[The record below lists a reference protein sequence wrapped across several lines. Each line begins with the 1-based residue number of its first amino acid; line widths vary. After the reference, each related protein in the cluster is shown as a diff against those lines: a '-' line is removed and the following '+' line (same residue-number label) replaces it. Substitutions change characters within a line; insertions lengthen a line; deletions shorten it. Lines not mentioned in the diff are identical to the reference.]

1 MNLSA
6 VSALSLSD
14 LVAQIERLNTLYRA
28 GTPEVDDAVYDGV
41 YLARLRELAP
51 DHPLLDLVEP
61 EAAGAF
67 GAPVRHSAPMLSTD
81 KIYTQEELEA
91 WLARVEQ
98 AAIELG
104 FPNPQNVSFR
114 MTPKLDGLA
123 AFWDGKV
130 LATRGDGTFGQDVT
144 RNIARGLV
152 LNPILE
158 GPGEIVIEQ
167 AYFEAEIEQQFDMKA
182 PRNFMVG
189 LIGADTLKEHHKQA
203 LADGKCR
210 FASYQS
216 VGGLTTVAEVL
227 RAEWQ
232 KLMAAMRKECIYLTD
247 GVVVEVTDD
256 RIRDHMGATSHHH
269 RWMVALKEKG
279 EMATA
284 TVQGVTLQTGRT
296 GRVTPVIECSP
307 VKLSG
312 AVIRRCTAHT
322 ARHVER
328 LGLGP
333 GAVFTLIRSGEV
345 IPKIVSVETPSTV
358 PVDLSKC
365 PSCGGATEWDNDY
378 LVCPNVTG
386 CDAQSVGRFEHFYL
400 RMGLNGFGP
409 KICEQLVAAGFRDP
423 IAPLEQRP
431 ASWTSA
437 KIPGGV
443 GRNLDIAIDKRK
455 SEVVRDADAV
465 ASCGVRHLGR
475 GDSRKLLEVFA
486 WQSIGGVSAAQIEGI
501 PGFGK
506 HTATLIQP
514 HLAYVQ
520 EQLTRLAALGFKIEA
535 TVRAADV
542 AENPIKGKKVVFTGT
557 MPLAREHMEQ
567 MAREMGATVQSG
579 VSKTTDLLI
588 YGDKA
593 GSKLEKAQGLGVK
606 AMPVAEYMDLIDTGV
621 VQ

>member
-6 VSALSLSD
+6 VSSLSLSA
-14 LVAQIERLNTLYRA
+14 LVAEIERLNALYRA
-28 GTPEVDDAVYDGV
+28 GKPEVEDAVYDSV
-41 YLARLRELAP
+41 YLARLRELSP
-51 DHPLLDLVEP
+51 DHPLLDKVEP
-61 EAAGAF
+61 EAAGTF

-81 KIYTQEELEA
+81 KVYTQEDFDA
-91 WLARVEQ
+91 WLTRVEE
-98 AAIELG
+98 AAVELG
-104 FPNPQNVSFR
+104 MDPKKVSFR

-167 AYFEAEIEQQFDMKA
+167 AYFENEIEQQFDMKA

-189 LIGADTLKEHHKQA
+189 LIGADTLKDHHKQA

-210 FASYQS
+210 FVSYQS
-216 VGGLTTVAEVL
+216 VGGLTTFAEVL
-227 RAEWQ
+227 RRDWV
-232 KLMAAMRKECIYLTD
+232 KDMRKMREECIYLTD
-247 GVVVEVTDD
+247 GVVVEVADD

-279 EMATA
+279 EVATA
-284 TVQGVTLQTGRT
+284 TVESITLQTGRT

-345 IPKIVSVETPSTV
+345 IPKLLSVETPSTV

-365 PSCGGATEWDNDY
+365 PSCGAATEWDNDY
-378 LVCPNVTG
+378 LVCPNTAT
-386 CDAQSVGRFEHFYL
+386 CPAQASAKLEHFFL
-400 RMGLNGFGP
+400 RMGINGFGP
-409 KICEQLVAAGFRDP
+409 KVCEAIAAKGGAALSQICRFTEQEFVACGLSGGVARNLVAA
-423 IAPLEQRP
+423 IA
-431 ASWTSA
+431 
-437 KIPGGV
+437 
-443 GRNLDIAIDKRK
+443 KRK
-455 SEVVRDADAV
+455 TETVRDNDVV
-465 ASCGVRHLGR
+465 AAFGVRHLGR
-475 GDSRKLLEVFA
+475 GDSRKLLEVHA
-486 WQSIGGVSAAQIEGI
+486 WNQLATLTAEAICAI
-501 PGFGK
+501 PGFGER
-506 HTATLIQP
+506 TAKLIQP
-514 HLAYVQ
+514 YLAWVQTEMSHLVSQ
-520 EQLTRLAALGFKIEA
+520 GFRIEA
-535 TVRAADV
+535 TVRASDV
-542 AENPIKGKKVVFTGT
+542 KENPVKGKKVVFTGT
-557 MPLAREHMEQ
+557 MPLARDHMEQ
-567 MAREMGATVQSG
+567 MARELGATVQSA

-593 GSKLEKAQGLGVK
+593 GSKLEKAQALGVK
-606 AMPVAEYMDLIDTGV
+606 AMPVAEYMDLIDTGAV
-621 VQ
+621 A

>member
-1 MNLSA
+1 MNLST
-6 VSALSLSD
+6 VSSLSLPD
-14 LVAQIERLNTLYRA
+14 LVAEIERLNALYRA
-28 GTPEVDDAVYDGV
+28 GKPEVEDAVYDSV
-41 YLARLRELAP
+41 YLARLRELSP
-51 DHPLLDLVEP
+51 DHPLLDKVEP
-61 EAAGAF
+61 EAAGTF

-81 KIYTQEELEA
+81 KVYTQEDFEA
-91 WLARVEQ
+91 WLSRVEQ

-104 FPNPQNVSFR
+104 MNPQNVSFR

-144 RNIARGLV
+144 RNIERGLA

-167 AYFEAEIEQQFDMKA
+167 AYFESEIEQQYDMKA

-203 LADGKCR
+203 LGDGKCR
-210 FASYQS
+210 FVSYQS
-216 VGGLTTVAEVL
+216 VAGLTTVASVL
-227 RAEWQ
+227 RKDWQ
-232 KLMAAMRKECIYLTD
+232 KDMRKMREECIYLTD

-256 RIRDHMGATSHHH
+256 RIRDHMGSTSHHH

-279 EMATA
+279 EVATA
-284 TVQGVTLQTGRT
+284 TVQAITLQTGRT
-296 GRVTPVIECSP
+296 GRITPVIECSP

-345 IPKIVSVETPSTV
+345 IPKICSVETPSTV

-365 PSCGGATEWDNDY
+365 PSCGEATDWDNDY
-378 LVCPNVTG
+378 LVCPNFSG
-386 CDAQSVGRFEHFYL
+386 CPAQAVARLEHFFL
-400 RMGLNGFGP
+400 RMGINGFGP
-409 KICEQLVAAGFRDP
+409 KVCELLVTAGITSPVAACAMTMAELAKAG
-423 IAPLEQRP
+423 IGMGTAANLE
-431 ASWTSA
+431 AA
-437 KIPGGV
+437 GV
-443 GRNLDIAIDKRK
+443 TRRTQIIKD
-455 SEVVRDADAV
+455 SDAMA
-465 ASCGVRHLGR
+465 AFGVRHLGR
-475 GDSRKLLEVFA
+475 GDSRKLLEVSP
-486 WQSIGGVSAAQIEGI
+486 WQSIGGLSVAEIEAI

-506 HTATLIQP
+506 HTASLIQP
-514 HLAYVQ
+514 HLFHVQ
-520 EQLTRLAALGFKIEA
+520 EQMTKLAELGFKIEA

-542 AENPIKGKKVVFTGT
+542 KENPIKGKKVVFTGT